1 METEY
6 FFAEDAHDSALIAP
20 PQDDA
25 ARFDWLRLIRSR
37 RVGPTTFRR
46 LMAEHGTAK
55 AALAAL
61 LDVAAA
67 AGVANYA
74 PCPEGVIRAEM
85 KAARKLGAQML
96 CMGEAHYPAALAAQP
111 SAPPLIWCKGRTD
124 VLTRPLLAMVGAR
137 NASSLGMRMA
147 QKLADELGEAGFVV
161 VSGLARGIDTAAH
174 SGALAHGT
182 VAVMAGGLDVV
193 YPAENTKLAADIPA
207 RGLCMS
213 ELAPGTQPQARHF
226 PARNR
231 IVAGMAQA
239 VLVIEAAAKSGSL
252 ITARLALDAGRE
264 VMAVPGHP
272 YDGRATGCNMLIRDG
287 APMLRNIDDVIE
299 ALGAPP
305 PRPAPAFIHAQTTVA
320 AKPPADTC
328 GPEVSDHTA
337 LPDRILALLSTT
349 PIDEDTLIRDLAQP
363 APEVLGAMLELEMQG
378 AIARA
383 PGGRV
388 MKTA

>member
-6 FFAEDAHDSALIAP
+6 FFAEDAHDTALIAP
-20 PQDDA
+20 PMDDA

-46 LMAEHGTAK
+46 LMAEHGNAR

-61 LDVAAA
+61 VDVAAA
-67 AGVANYA
+67 AGVANYE
-74 PCPEGVIRAEM
+74 PCPEGVIRAEI

-96 CMGEAHYPAALAAQP
+96 CMGEAHYPAALSGLP
-111 SAPPLIWCKGRTD
+111 SAPPLLWCKGRTD
-124 VLTRPLLAMVGAR
+124 VLMRPLVAMVGAR

-174 SGALAHGT
+174 MGAVPHGT

-193 YPAENTKLAADIPA
+193 YPPENAKLAADIPE
-207 RGLCMS
+207 RGVCMT

-231 IVAGMAQA
+231 IVAGMVQA

-272 YDGRATGCNMLIRDG
+272 YDGRASGCNMLIRDG
-287 APMLRNIDDVIE
+287 APMLRGIDDVIE

-305 PRPAPAFIHAQTTVA
+305 PRRAPAFIHASA
-320 AKPPADTC
+320 ASPPQAAEMLAPT
-328 GPEVSDHTA
+328 E
-337 LPDRILALLSTT
+337 LPARILALLSTT
-349 PIDEDTLIRDLAQP
+349 PIDEDALIRDLAQP